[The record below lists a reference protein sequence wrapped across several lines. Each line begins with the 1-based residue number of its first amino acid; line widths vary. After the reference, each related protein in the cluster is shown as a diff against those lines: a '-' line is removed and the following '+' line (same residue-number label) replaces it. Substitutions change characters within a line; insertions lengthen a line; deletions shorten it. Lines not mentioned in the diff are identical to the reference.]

1 MSIKDKKI
9 LVTGGCGY
17 VGSVLVNKLL
27 KKEASVVVFDTQWF
41 GNYLEKNN
49 KLEIIKD
56 DIRNIDKYNL
66 TEFDKIVHLANIA
79 NDPGVELNPSLSW
92 EVNVLASHQIM
103 DKINNS
109 SIDQIIYASSGS
121 VYGVKEEENVTEE
134 LSLVPIS
141 TYNKTKMVSE
151 KVLLSFKDKF
161 KIHCIR
167 PATVCG
173 LSPRMRLD
181 VSVNMLTFQALKNKV
196 MTIHGGQQVRPN
208 IHISDL
214 TNAII
219 HFLENKN
226 IESGVYNAGF
236 ENLSILDIANRVK
249 EKVKSEIKIL
259 PVNDIRSYRLNS
271 DKLINTGFKKTS
283 SVNDAI
289 DEIVKNF
296 NNGKLI
302 EKDSYYTVKWMKYLN
317 I

>member
-66 TEFDKIVHLANIA
+66 TEYDKIVHLANIA

-103 DKINNS
+103 DKIDNS
-109 SIDQIIYASSGS
+109 SIDQIVYASSGS

-141 TYNKTKMVSE
+141 IYNKTKMVSE

-226 IESGVYNAGF
+226 IENGVYNAGF

-296 NNGKLI
+296 YDGKLT
-302 EKDSYYTVKWMKYLN
+302 EKDSYYTVKWMKHLN

>member
-27 KKEASVVVFDTQWF
+27 KKEARVVVFDTQWF

-66 TEFDKIVHLANIA
+66 TEYDKIVHLANIA

-103 DKINNS
+103 DKIDNS
-109 SIDQIIYASSGS
+109 SIDQIVYASSGS

-141 TYNKTKMVSE
+141 IYNKTKMVSE

-219 HFLENKN
+219 HFLENK
-226 IESGVYNAGF
+226 I
-236 ENLSILDIANRVK
+236 
-249 EKVKSEIKIL
+249 
-259 PVNDIRSYRLNS
+259 
-271 DKLINTGFKKTS
+271 
-283 SVNDAI
+283 
-289 DEIVKNF
+289 
-296 NNGKLI
+296 
-302 EKDSYYTVKWMKYLN
+302 
-317 I
+317 

>member
-66 TEFDKIVHLANIA
+66 TEYDKIVHLANIA

-141 TYNKTKMVSE
+141 IYNKTKMVSE

-271 DKLINTGFKKTS
+271 DKLIKTGFKKTS

-296 NNGKLI
+296 NNGKLT
-302 EKDSYYTVKWMKYLN
+302 EKDSYYTVKWMKHLN

>member
-27 KKEASVVVFDTQWF
+27 KKEARVVVFDTQWF

-66 TEFDKIVHLANIA
+66 TEYDKIVHLANIA

-103 DKINNS
+103 DKIDNS
-109 SIDQIIYASSGS
+109 SIDQIVYASSGS

-141 TYNKTKMVSE
+141 IYNKTKMVSE

-226 IESGVYNAGF
+226 IENGVYNAGF

-296 NNGKLI
+296 NDGKLI
-302 EKDSYYTVKWMKYLN
+302 EKDSYYTVKWMKHLN